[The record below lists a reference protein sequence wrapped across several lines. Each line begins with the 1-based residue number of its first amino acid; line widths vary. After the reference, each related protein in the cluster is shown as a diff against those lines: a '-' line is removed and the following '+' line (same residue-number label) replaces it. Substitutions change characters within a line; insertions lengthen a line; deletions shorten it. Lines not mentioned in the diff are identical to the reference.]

1 MKFYAILITIIII
14 IIYVMVSCR
23 YYILAYLKYF
33 KKRLKYKKDVN
44 DALKID
50 KKTRRLTNDTI
61 DSGIKL
67 LDEQLKRIN
76 YTYKGE
82 FLVPDDLRRKLVYS
96 KFSER
101 SLKELFKLITEH
113 MGITDEG
120 VELKVEYVSSRRTKT
135 YVGLYNEGTE
145 KNTQKRITVCV
156 NPDYTYE
163 TLMSI
168 FIHECTHY
176 YLLTNEVKLKDRIK
190 NEYLTDIATIYFGF
204 GKYIL
209 EGYKENK
216 KIVFLSE
223 TVRTSAQHKVGY
235 ITYSDVK
242 YIIKRVKKYR

>member
-1 MKFYAILITIIII
+1 MKFYAILITITII
-14 IIYVMVSCR
+14 IIYVMASCK

-44 DALKID
+44 AALKTD
-50 KKTRRLTNDTI
+50 KKTRRLTNDII

-67 LDEQLKRIN
+67 LNEQLKKIN

-135 YVGLYNEGTE
+135 YAGLYNEGTE
-145 KNTQKRITVCV
+145 ENTQRRITVCV
-156 NPDYTYE
+156 KPDYTYE

-176 YLLTNEVKLKDRIK
+176 YLLTNGVKLKDRIK

-216 KIVFLSE
+216 RIVFLSE